1 MRDTVLSYIRTYV
14 PVWVAALVGLA
25 AEAQIDLPLESTT
38 IVATAALISVYYLIG
53 RTLEKVPG
61 LEWLGKV
68 LLSAGVAGAP
78 SYDQSGEGRGSQS
91 GGGSYGY
98 GAGGGS
104 SGG

>member
-14 PVWVAALVGLA
+14 PVWVAALVALA
-25 AEAQIDLPLESTT
+25 AEAGIDLPLESTT

-61 LEWLGKV
+61 LEWFGKV

-78 SYDQSGEGRGSQS
+78 SYDKQPAGPTSGSA
-91 GGGSYGY
+91 GY

-104 SGG
+104 PGA

>member
-25 AEAQIDLPLESTT
+25 AEAGIDLPLESST
-38 IVATAALISVYYLIG
+38 IVATAGLISVYYLIG

-61 LEWLGKV
+61 LEWFGKV
-68 LLSAGVAGAP
+68 MLSAGVAGAP
-78 SYDQSGEGRGSQS
+78 TYESKSGGSQT
-91 GGGSYGY
+91 GGSHGY

-104 SGG
+104 SGV